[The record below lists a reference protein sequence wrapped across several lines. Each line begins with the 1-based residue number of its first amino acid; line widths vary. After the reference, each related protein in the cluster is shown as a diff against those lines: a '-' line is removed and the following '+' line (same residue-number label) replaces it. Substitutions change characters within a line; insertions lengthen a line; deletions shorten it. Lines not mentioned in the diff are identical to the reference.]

1 MYEIDISKTNTVTHM
16 VKTHKGKPL
25 NHLNHAR
32 QTLKNI
38 LFYIMTLLLLMCFHS
53 YQYTGIIPHNDEGGE
68 WCFEH
73 YEPHTTP
80 GSFQGEVT
88 IAWLVSLQSCQAL
101 DRPKVW
107 TVHKQNF

>member
-1 MYEIDISKTNTVTHM
+1 MEPVNKDANNTSHVKHMMRLYEHRIYVF
-16 VKTHKGKPL
+16 
-25 NHLNHAR
+25 R
-32 QTLKNI
+32 
-38 LFYIMTLLLLMCFHS
+38 YIRG
-53 YQYTGIIPHNDEGGE
+53 YTGIIPHNDEGGE
-68 WCFEH
+68 RCFEH
-73 YEPHTTP
+73 HEPHTTP